1 MMIKV
6 GMVDNKE
13 DVEVMVDRVNREN
26 VIITITVRKKVGMV
40 VNKEDM
46 EVVGKE
52 EDMINNKVMEEDNKV
67 DMVIKE
73 DMVDSREDAEVM
85 VVTSVNITTIITK
98 KEVDMMVRGD
108 MAEAEADKDMINNK
122 DMVLVDKAVEE
133 DMTTKDTEVDDKVV
147 DTEEDNNNRETTIPI
162 LIKVNKASITKIPMD
177 KVQEEPNT
185 LPAETIKVPAMVP
198 HSYPYHTTII
208 DMQLD
213 KEEDLREAVPLNH
226 GKVISLVQQML
237 PNNTLMETMIHLF
250 SKTPSITC
258 KTNNMEAE

>member
-13 DVEVMVDRVNREN
+13 DVEVMVDRENREN

-73 DMVDSREDAEVM
+73 DMVGSKEDAEVM
-85 VVTSVNITTIITK
+85 VVNRVNITTIITK

-108 MAEAEADKDMINNK
+108 MAEAEVDKDMINNK

-133 DMTTKDTEVDDKVV
+133 DMTTKDTEEVDDKVV
-147 DTEEDNNNRETTIPI
+147 DTEDNNNRETTIPI
-162 LIKVNKASITKIPMD
+162 LIKVNKASVIKIPMD

-185 LPAETIKVPAMVP
+185 LPAETIKVRAMVP
-198 HSYPYHTTII
+198 PSYPYHTTVI
-208 DMQLD
+208 DM
-213 KEEDLREAVPLNH
+213 
-226 GKVISLVQQML
+226 
-237 PNNTLMETMIHLF
+237 
-250 SKTPSITC
+250 
-258 KTNNMEAE
+258 